1 MQLFLNI
8 AKCTHK
14 LVKCMH
20 QWGKQTL
27 PWPSW
32 PTSHACTPHV
42 VSSTHVVTITFV
54 VELSESRAYFHPLG
68 APYFHSL
75 RSIFFLQLG
84 VYVCA
89 SMSFSPSEPGRAL
102 GESVLIDFEVVAVG
116 NASHGLN
123 MLDTQKS

>member
-1 MQLFLNI
+1 M
-8 AKCTHK
+8 
-14 LVKCMH
+14 
-20 QWGKQTL
+20 
-27 PWPSW
+27 PY
-32 PTSHACTPHV
+32 V
-42 VSSTHVVTITFV
+42 VSSTHAVTITFV
-54 VELSESRAYFHPLG
+54 VEQSESRAYFHPLG
-68 APYFHSL
+68 APYFRSL

-89 SMSFSPSEPGRAL
+89 STSLTPSAPGRAL